1 MNIIEQASAYPWIN
15 TGVRFRQDTDLG
27 YLAKRIEERVILDIP
42 AGITKEE
49 LYQLVVNNL
58 QKYLSETDEGRADLD
73 KIRDYGLKMADMF
86 SEAFNTLKG
95 RVSDEVS
102 SLSGK
107 IIDLADSYTKNRLGF
122 VGTEGILNPTIP
134 SFITLSI
141 DTLPI
146 EEALKGLMSKYNV
159 NVDTFSATT
168 CKYFLDKIT
177 TIAPIDLGESSSII
191 NEQMSSTIAGLN
203 EDQKKDCMRIFRAAL
218 NESVFRE
225 LRGFLFGHG
234 AYSGKINETL
244 LTSCLGF
251 CYNYPIF
258 KQALAKT
265 NFQMADETRQ
275 LFDANVAILDD
286 MHTICSCYLELGRQ
300 KFKDK
305 LVIGHTLLNGDV
317 LENFQKSGGTFEDI
331 ATHLRL
337 HYNSNE
343 SDVLYHFTAHQPMPM
358 NGISIQEILVAKPDN
373 IKKMDN
379 LQNEVKMQMMSVK
392 QTCTREAFST
402 VLKQYLVELKK
413 SPEMLPSNEDGERF
427 LQKAVE
433 NVSHVS
439 STLHRNNQ
447 MNVEDA
453 VYHFYLNTWMK
464 DSLVSTIYYR
474 MGAEVITQLNH
485 TEQANE
491 ALLNQIHVSVMSDI
505 LTSYISKVFLM
516 RSNG

>member
-27 YLAKRIEERVILDIP
+27 YLSKRIEERVILDIP
-42 AGITKEE
+42 AGITKNE

-58 QKYLSETDEGRADLD
+58 QKYLTETDEGRADLE
-73 KIRDYGLKMADMF
+73 KIRDYGLKMAEMF

-102 SLSGK
+102 SLSEK
-107 IIDLADSYTKNRLGF
+107 IIGLADDYAKSRLGF

-134 SFITLSI
+134 SFVTLSI
-141 DTLPI
+141 ETLPV
-146 EEALKGLMSKYNV
+146 EEALKVLINKYQV
-159 NVDTFSATT
+159 NVETFNSTT
-168 CKYFLDKIT
+168 CKYFIDKLP
-177 TIAPIDLGESSSII
+177 TIAVPDLGEAQSTMNQQMESII
-191 NEQMSSTIAGLN
+191 ASLN
-203 EDQKKDCMRIFRAAL
+203 ENQKKDCMRIFHATM

-234 AYSGKINETL
+234 AYAGKINETL
-244 LTSCLGF
+244 LTACLGF

-265 NFQMADETRQ
+265 NFQLADETRQ
-275 LFDANVAILDD
+275 AFEANVALLDD
-286 MHTICSCYLELGRQ
+286 MYTICSCFLELGRQ

-343 SDVLYHFTAHQPMPM
+343 SDVLYHFTTHQPMPM

-413 SPEMLPSNEDGERF
+413 SPEMLPSNEDCDRF
-427 LQKAVE
+427 LQNAVE
-433 NVSHVS
+433 NVNHVS

-474 MGAEVITQLNH
+474 MGAEVISQLNY
-485 TEQANE
+485 TEQANDI
-491 ALLNQIHVSVMSDI
+491 LLNQIHVSVMSDI

-516 RSNG
+516 RSLG